1 MPLLNIELRHGKT
14 LSSRSALV
22 WRLTQL
28 VVWLFGVALF
38 LSLLI
43 VPETGALLF
52 WNVLIPVAP
61 LLFVLALGA
70 WRNTCPLASVTLL
83 PRHIGLSKQ
92 KKLTPSQAGFLSLL
106 SVLAFYLIVPLR
118 HPLFNQHGHATAIL
132 LLVLVSIGMG
142 LGFVYE
148 WKSAW
153 CSGLCPIHPVEKLYG
168 GQPMVSVPNTHCR
181 SCMNCVVP
189 CPDSTPTMNPLLA
202 RNNRLQTISGL
213 LIAGGLPG
221 FIWGWFQV
229 PDRYGN
235 ATMRDF
241 ANAYALPF
249 AGLLLSLAVFLLL
262 TIALGKKRQ
271 GVLIHSFA
279 AASVTCYYWYR
290 LPALI
295 GFGVFPD
302 DGALFHLA
310 GIVPDW
316 SVPVLRTVVVA
327 FFIYWFMVR
336 RSAVKSWTLRPA
348 FDKK

>member
-1 MPLLNIELRHGKT
+1 MHLLNIELRHGKI

-22 WRLTQL
+22 WRLAQL
-28 VVWLFGVALF
+28 VVWLLGTALF
-38 LSLLI
+38 LTLLI
-43 VPETGALLF
+43 FPETGALLF

-61 LLFVLALGA
+61 LLFVVALGS
-70 WRNTCPLASVTLL
+70 WRNTCPLAAVTLL
-83 PRHIGLSKQ
+83 PRHFGLSRQ
-92 KKLTPSQAGFLSLL
+92 KKPTPSQAGFFSLL

-118 HPLFNQHGHATAIL
+118 HPLFNLHGHATAML
-132 LLVLVSIGMG
+132 LLALAAIGMG
-142 LGFVYE
+142 LGFVFE

-168 GQPMVSVPNTHCR
+168 GQPFVSVPNTHCR
-181 SCMNCVVP
+181 SCMNCVIP
-189 CPDSTPTMNPLLA
+189 CPDSTPSMNPLLA
-202 RNNRLQTISGL
+202 RNNRLQNISGL

-235 ATMRDF
+235 ATILNV
-241 ANAYALPF
+241 ANAYSLPL
-249 AGLLLSLAVFLLL
+249 AGLLLSLAVFLFLKH
-262 TIALGKKRQ
+262 ILGKSNQ
-271 GVLIHSFA
+271 GVLINGFA

-316 SVPVLRTVVVA
+316 SVPVLRTAVVA
-327 FFIYWFMVR
+327 FFSYWFMIR
-336 RSAVKSWTLRPA
+336 RSVGKSWTLRPA